1 LLVTE
6 PLRLDSD
13 SEWTKSI
20 WPIPEKR
27 ICWLMT
33 SIITQAHHRFQLK

>member
-1 LLVTE
+1 LLLTE

-20 WPIPEKR
+20 WPIPQK
-27 ICWLMT
+27 
-33 SIITQAHHRFQLK
+33 SGYAD